1 MTLQRLTAEDSHVLE
16 NPGVVSVQIVSSE
29 NAPESKVSI
38 TRVTM
43 QPGAESPR
51 HRHENAEQTWLVEYG
66 EATLLL
72 ADNETAPLQAGD
84 VIRTPA
90 GDIHGITNTGRSEF
104 VYLTITTPQQDFS
117 SAYERHEKIR
127 K

>member
-1 MTLQRLTAEDSHVLE
+1 MTLQRLTTDDFHVLE

-29 NAPESKVSI
+29 NAPASKVSI

-51 HRHENAEQTWLVEYG
+51 HRHEYAEQTWLVGCG

-72 ADNETAPLQAGD
+72 VDDETAPLRAGD
-84 VIRTPA
+84 VVRTPA
-90 GDIHGITNTGRSEF
+90 GDIHGIANTGGGEF

-117 SAYERHEKIR
+117 SAYEKREKIR